1 MLMPAARRSATAAKT
16 PALNRSN
23 STTRNRWGVSKAAG
37 AAGAAAAVVTDK
49 DNISVMAI
57 AIVVTTDVAVA
68 INADVD
74 SAVVAADRDK
84 GNNKVADNA
93 AIAAS
98 NARHSHQSFPIV
110 KP

>member
-16 PALNRSN
+16 PALNRRSN
-23 STTRNRWGVSKAAG
+23 STTRNRWGVSK

-68 INADVD
+68 INADAD

-93 AIAAS
+93 ATAAS

>member
-1 MLMPAARRSATAAKT
+1 MLMPAGRRSATAAKT

-23 STTRNRWGVSKAAG
+23 STTRNRWGVSK

-93 AIAAS
+93 ATAAS

>member
-37 AAGAAAAVVTDK
+37 AAAVVTDK

-57 AIVVTTDVAVA
+57 AIIVTTDVAVA

-74 SAVVAADRDK
+74 SAVVEVDKDK
-84 GNNKVADNA
+84 GNNKVAGNA
-93 AIAAS
+93 ATAAS

>member
-37 AAGAAAAVVTDK
+37 AAAVVTDK

-57 AIVVTTDVAVA
+57 AIIVTTDVAVA

-93 AIAAS
+93 ATAAS

>member
-23 STTRNRWGVSKAAG
+23 STTRNRWVVSK

-57 AIVVTTDVAVA
+57 AIIVTTDVAVA

-74 SAVVAADRDK
+74 SAVVAVDRDK

-93 AIAAS
+93 ATAAS

>member
-37 AAGAAAAVVTDK
+37 AAAAVVTDK

-68 INADVD
+68 INADAD

>member
-1 MLMPAARRSATAAKT
+1 MLMPAGRRSATAAKT

-23 STTRNRWGVSKAAG
+23 STTRNRWGVSK

-68 INADVD
+68 INADAD

>member
-37 AAGAAAAVVTDK
+37 AAAVVTDK

-93 AIAAS
+93 ATAAS

>member
-1 MLMPAARRSATAAKT
+1 MLMPAGRRSATAAKT

-23 STTRNRWGVSKAAG
+23 STTRNRWAVSKVG
-37 AAGAAAAVVTDK
+37 GAGAAAAVVTDK

-68 INADVD
+68 INADAD